1 MISGILRAFF
11 KTPEDEDRLRL
22 WEQGTYMP
30 VVLVLTFFIALVA
43 LCRISAIFLRYMTR
57 RRLGAHSEATLV
69 AFFHPYWL
77 VFAFK
82 PIAVHFLH
90 LEALFCLIVFVY
102 SVIRQEEGKGYY
114 GGQ

>member
-1 MISGILRAFF
+1 MSKVIQALFNI
-11 KTPEDEDRLRL
+11 PENEDPLPL
-22 WEQGTYMP
+22 WKQCIG
-30 VVLVLTFFIALVA
+30 VVLVLTFTALVA
-43 LCRISAIFLRYMTR
+43 LRRILAMFLRYMTR

-77 VFAFK
+77 VFAIK

-90 LEALFCLIVFVY
+90 LEPLCCLSVFVY